1 MTVSW
6 HKNHCHLAVY
16 STTRS
21 TQQQRKYPRFAL
33 PILPEGNPLVTSGF
47 RSQRASD
54 AGSVSMSWRFQ
65 RERDLQLLTLCVGK
79 PLVMMI
85 WGPSCPLWRHC
96 NGGNRSHFWKH
107 SHSQH
112 CFGFWWLHQANLPA
126 LATTS
131 RSRQQIPLA
140 SCRAMAET
148 ARTEQTDIEW
158 HDLFN
163 ASNAAKYLEISANTL
178 NDLIW
183 RTKCD

>member
-1 MTVSW
+1 M
-6 HKNHCHLAVY
+6 
-16 STTRS
+16 
-21 TQQQRKYPRFAL
+21 
-33 PILPEGNPLVTSGF
+33 I
-47 RSQRASD
+47 SD
-54 AGSVSMSWRFQ
+54 AITLIRHDDVIKWKHFPCYSHFVRGIHMAVTGGFPTQ
-65 RERDLQLLTLCVGK
+65 RPVTWSFRPEQTVEPTIETL
-79 PLVMMI
+79 MI

-112 CFGFWWLHQANLPA
+112 CIGLWWLHQANIPA

-148 ARTEQTDIEW
+148 ARTKQTDIEW